1 MYLKRLDLQGFKSFP
16 EKVKLE
22 FNPGVTAVVG
32 PNGSGKSNVSDA
44 VRWVLGEQRVKSLR
58 GDKMEDVIFAGT
70 ENRKPLGFAEVSITI
85 DNQDKKLSLDFSEVR
100 VTRRVFRSG
109 ESEYRINGTPCRL
122 KDIQELFMDT
132 GVGREG
138 YSIIGQGRID
148 EILSA
153 KGEERRRIFEEAAGI
168 VKYKTRRN
176 EANSKLE
183 KEQQNLIRV
192 NDIITELEVQLA
204 PLEEQSEKAKKY
216 LLLKEELKQAEVVS
230 FCKDADG
237 IENQLARLEGEH
249 GAAQNQMQEFML
261 VSEAERE
268 KVSALRTKT
277 EELEHVLQGQTEA
290 ITLLR
295 EEKEKKEG
303 EIRLAEEQRQND
315 SENIRRIQGEIAQKE
330 EKIKEN
336 AAQLELQNSRI
347 VALHIEMDGHQQKL
361 SALEELYVSL
371 NTALDRDESQA
382 ASFKDEIFEQIRVG
396 TEAKGELAKIEAM
409 KQQFVSRQN
418 QLLQEKEQVEGRLH
432 QFEIHL
438 QALEKQEQDMKNHI
452 VFLEND
458 LQALEKDREHALGL
472 KNEAKRQAIEQER
485 NISEIQSRL
494 KLLQEMERE
503 NDGFYHSVKSLL
515 NLPNR
520 EDKGICGAVGQ
531 LFKVDEAYELA
542 IESALGAAV
551 QNVVTKTEEYA
562 KEAIRYLKEQR
573 LGRATFLPISAIRG
587 NTFQGHPL
595 ILDELGVVG
604 VGHEL
609 VEVDEE
615 YSEIAK
621 YLLGRTVIVENLDT
635 SVILAKKYKHQY
647 KLVTLEG
654 DILNPGG
661 AMTGGSI
668 PKKTMHIFGR
678 GREIRQLQEKLEG
691 AVVLEMKLREKAA
704 LAGEDLDEIE
714 EAAIEKKMEMQKI
727 VVTMSSGSGEKTKS
741 IQDKEEIQERLRL
754 MLLEED
760 QLSAQLNRAE
770 EDRTRT
776 QSMLE
781 HSEKSMEESN
791 TQLLAFQ
798 DSLSGEKEKRDGI
811 AQQITRIKMDLT
823 ALGQNTYAVE
833 EALLRLRTEKAEIER
848 ERKNALSQIAVYER
862 SGGIKEEQKGDLRQQ
877 ADRIVEK
884 IADLQ
889 CEYNQNMT
897 QKSEIAETIMTTEE
911 SAQEKRESAAK
922 MENELFR
929 IKTKQ
934 EKLEEEKIRLAT
946 QMWEEYEMTYRMAKE
961 YSEHLPEEIAKR
973 PAKEWRAKI
982 RVLGDI
988 NVGAIEQFK
997 EVQERYLFLTKQRDD
1012 ILAAEDKLQK
1022 IIEELT
1028 VLMEKQFGEQFAL
1041 ISQNFSHVFQE
1052 LFGGGKAYLKLAD
1065 ANNVLESAIEIV
1077 AQPPGK
1083 NLQNMQLLSGGERAL
1098 TAIAILFSIL
1108 ELKPSP
1114 FCVLD
1119 EIEAAL
1125 DDANV
1130 GRYAQYLKKF
1140 SKETQ
1145 FIVITH
1151 RKGTMEYADVL
1162 YGVTMQEKGISKMIS
1177 VDFTE
1182 TNKEAI

>member
-268 KVSALRTKT
+268 KVSALRAKT

-635 SVILAKKYKHQY
+635 AVILAKKYKHQY

-727 VVTMSSGSGEKTKS
+727 VVTMSSGSGEKAKS

-770 EDRTRT
+770 EDRTKR

-934 EKLEEEKIRLAT
+934 EKLEEEKIRLTT
-946 QMWEEYEMTYRMAKE
+946 QMWEEYEMTYRMAKK

-1012 ILAAEDKLQK
+1012 ILAAEEKLQK

-1182 TNKEAI
+1182 ANKEAI